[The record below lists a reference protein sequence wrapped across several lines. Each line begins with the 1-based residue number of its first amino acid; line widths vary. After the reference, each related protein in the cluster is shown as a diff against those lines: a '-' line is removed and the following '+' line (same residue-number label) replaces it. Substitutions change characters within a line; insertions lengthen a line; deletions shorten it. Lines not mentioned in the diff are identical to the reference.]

1 MMGRQTVDQ
10 SQLFYLF
17 NLEEQIPADH
27 LLRRLNPIVTRV
39 LVDLREK
46 LAPFYSDIGRPSIDP
61 ELMIRMLIVGYCYG
75 IRFERKLCEEV
86 KLHLGYRWF
95 CRLELDDKVPDHS
108 TFSVNRH
115 GRFRDSGILRQVFEA
130 VVRACMDAGLVKG
143 EGFAVDASVIE
154 ADASRYHGK
163 APGEIDWSAPERQTR
178 AVEKR
183 ASCRAPTLRSTASAT
198 STSALRVSFSGRLG
212 RCTMAGPSSIVRA
225 LATAAHVSSSPS
237 ALRT

>member
-1 MMGRQTVDQ
+1 MMGRQAFDQ

-17 NLEEQIPADH
+17 NLEEHIPTDH
-27 LLRRLNPIVTRV
+27 LLRRINPIVTRV
-39 LVDLREK
+39 LADLREK

-75 IRFERKLCEEV
+75 IRFERRLCEEV

-95 CRLELDDKVPDHS
+95 CRLDLDDKVSDHS

-115 GRFRDSGILRQVFEA
+115 GRFRDS
-130 VVRACMDAGLVKG
+130 

-163 APGEIDWSAPERQTR
+163 APDEIDWSAPERQTR
-178 AVEKR
+178 AVAEF
-183 ASCRAPTLRSTASAT
+183 LTALDDEGAN
-198 STSALRVSFSGRLG
+198 ADR
-212 RCTMAGPSSIVRA
+212 
-225 LATAAHVSSSPS
+225 
-237 ALRT
+237 